1 MFLVLNIISIVFF
14 FRKLYKYPR
23 AFVRSV
29 FIIVNNLYAI
39 PTYVIWMVL
48 LLPLKKY
55 HPDGYYKI
63 EGLFFHW
70 LLAGKKKISSINS
83 VSVFNFNFFLLLFKV
98 VSFWSWSAGYDVVE
112 LGDDITQCINEK
124 TLVMSNHQSTSD
136 VPLMMAAFNAKK
148 NVLPNVMWI
157 MDRLFKFTNF
167 GIVSKI
173 HQDFFITS
181 VSTH

>member
-1 MFLVLNIISIVFF
+1 
-14 FRKLYKYPR
+14 
-23 AFVRSV
+23 
-29 FIIVNNLYAI
+29 
-39 PTYVIWMVL
+39 MVM
-48 LLPLKKY
+48 LLPLKRY

-70 LLAGKKKISSINS
+70 LLA
-83 VSVFNFNFFLLLFKV
+83 V
-98 VSFWSWSAGYDVVE
+98 VSCWSWSAGYDVVE
-112 LGDDITQCINEK
+112 LGDDITQCINQK

-136 VPLMMAAFNAKK
+136 VPLMMAALNAKK

-157 MDRLFKFTNF
+157 MDRLFKYTNF

-181 VSTH
+181 VRSFNNFLKIKLINYYYF